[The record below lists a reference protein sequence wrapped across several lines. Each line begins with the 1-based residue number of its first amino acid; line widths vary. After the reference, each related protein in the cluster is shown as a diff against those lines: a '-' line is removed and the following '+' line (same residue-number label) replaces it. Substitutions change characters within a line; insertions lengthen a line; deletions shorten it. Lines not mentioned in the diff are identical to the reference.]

1 MNSDIVKIGDKIDIR
16 ILQQVEQGKKT
27 GERPPA
33 YRSIVQNIL
42 KDGSMEVSVP
52 REGGRSVSLPNGIR
66 LEFVFYTGNGM
77 YRCVAHIKE
86 RYIRDNLYLLR
97 IEAKTP
103 LEKFQ
108 RREYYRFECVMD
120 MLYLPVTAEEA
131 AIEKIEEIREHH
143 RLKYPEDLPKEAVAV
158 DLSGGGLR
166 FVGYEPGE
174 KGDYLLITMRL
185 ENESMDHLLEVVG
198 SVLTCQKVETS
209 AKEEK
214 YEYRVNFLMK
224 DQKEREM
231 IIKYIFEQERRSRQ
245 KG

>member
-1 MNSDIVKIGDKIDIR
+1 MNSNIVQIGDKIDIR

-33 YRSIVQNIL
+33 YRSKVQNIL
-42 KDGSMEVSVP
+42 KDGSIEVSVP
-52 REGGRSVSLPNGIR
+52 TENGNNVSLPNGIR
-66 LEFVFYTGNGM
+66 LEFMFYTQNGL

-86 RYIRDNLYLLR
+86 RYVKENLYLLR

-108 RREYYRFECVMD
+108 RREYYRFECAMD
-120 MLYLPVTAEEA
+120 MFYLPVTAEEA
-131 AIEKIEEIREHH
+131 EIEKVEDIKEHH
-143 RLKYPEDLPKEAVAV
+143 RLKYPEDLPKEAIAV

-174 KGDYLLITMRL
+174 KGDYLLITIRL
-185 ENESMDHLLEVVG
+185 ENESMDYLLEVVG
-198 SVLTCQKVETS
+198 NVLTCQRVETS
-209 AKEEK
+209 AKEKK

-224 DQKEREM
+224 DQKEREK

>member
-1 MNSDIVKIGDKIDIR
+1 MNSNIVKIGDKIDIR

-33 YRSIVQNIL
+33 YHSKVQNIL
-42 KDGSMEVSVP
+42 KDGSMEVEVP
-52 REGGRSVSLPNGIR
+52 TAGGKSISLPAGIR
-66 LEFVFYTGNGM
+66 LEFVFYTRNGL
-77 YRCVAHIKE
+77 YRCVTHIKE

-97 IEAKTP
+97 IEPKTP

-120 MLYLPVTAEEA
+120 MLYMPITEEEV
-131 AIEKIEEIREHH
+131 AIKKIEEVKEHH
-143 RLKYPEDLPKEAVAV
+143 RLKYPEDLPKEAIAV
-158 DLSGGGLR
+158 DLSGGGIR

-174 KGDYLLITMRL
+174 RGDYLLLTIRL
-185 ENESMDHLLEVVG
+185 ENESMDYLLEVVG
-198 SVLTCQKVETS
+198 RVLTCQRVEAR
-209 AKEEK
+209 AKEKK
-214 YEYRVNFLMK
+214 YEYRVQFLMK
-224 DQKEREM
+224 DQREREM